1 MRLTFSN
8 KNQPGVLGD
17 VLSIMADNNI
27 NVLDMVNKSR
37 NEVAYNILD
46 LGEMP
51 ENAVLEA
58 LENID
63 AIMAIRV
70 I

>member
-1 MRLTFSN
+1 
-8 KNQPGVLGD
+8 
-17 VLSIMADNNI
+17 MADNNI